1 MKEFID
7 WLMCDDNFKKL
18 LYAYIAAQIGLQG
31 FNTVQPSVTMQV
43 QSEVAQIDSRL
54 ARIEKLIDRML
65 LDRKHHAE

>member
-1 MKEFID
+1 MREFID

-31 FNTVQPSVTMQV
+31 FNTMQPNVPIQV

-65 LDRKHHAE
+65 FERKPYEK